1 MPTNIFVNIGKNALK
16 FIMKSRGIRIAK
28 TISEKKDK
36 VGRSCL
42 LNFKTYCIATVIKI
56 VWYCQEGHIHRL
68 MEQNT
73 VTRNRPIQI

>member
-36 VGRSCL
+36 VL
-42 LNFKTYCIATVIKI
+42 VIRNN
-56 VWYCQEGHIHRL
+56 RL
-68 MEQNT
+68 CGLEPQMT
-73 VTRNRPIQI
+73 KSIK